1 MKGFIEKAVFMARA
15 PIKRGA
21 PHTVLRNKVGVAVCS
36 TRRSGGIQT
45 LQSMMSLFAHTQMIM
60 PCGGEWPIAS
70 FGAMDSDAFLRDKK
84 GLSHQTRCPYAYY
97 RFCRRGVAGRRIS
110 SFCTAR
116 F

>member
-21 PHTVLRNKVGVAVCS
+21 PHTVLRNKGGVAVCS

-84 GLSHQTRCPYAYY
+84 GIAIIDRTADNFIEALC
-97 RFCRRGVAGRRIS
+97 RFHGNK
-110 SFCTAR
+110 
-116 F
+116 